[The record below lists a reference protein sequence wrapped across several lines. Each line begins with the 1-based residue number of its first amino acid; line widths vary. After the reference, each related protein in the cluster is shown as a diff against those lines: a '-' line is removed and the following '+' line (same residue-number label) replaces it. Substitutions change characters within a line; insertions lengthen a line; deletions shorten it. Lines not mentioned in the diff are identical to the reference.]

1 VAVRIEARGLTFAYP
16 RSARPQVEALSLEV
30 PAGRFL
36 GIAGPNGAG
45 KSTLLKLL
53 AGLLHPRAGE
63 VLLEGRPLAALPRR
77 ALAGRV
83 AWVGQAPAL
92 PFPVTV
98 GELVLSGRFPHT
110 GLFSPLTARDREA
123 AREAMETLGITA
135 LEEKKVQALSGGER
149 QLAVLAR
156 ALATGAPVLLLDEP
170 VAHLDPR
177 HHADILRVLAQAHR
191 AGKTVLLSSHD
202 YNLLRRLSTDL
213 LLLKDGRA
221 FRQAPSAAVS
231 TGDWEALF
239 GVPFLEASVP
249 SDPRSFIIPRVE

>member
-1 VAVRIEARGLTFAYP
+1 MRIEARGLTFAYP
-16 RSARPQVEALSLEV
+16 GSARPQVEGLSVEV
-30 PAGRFL
+30 AAGGFL

-53 AGLLHPRAGE
+53 AGLLAPRAGT
-63 VLLEGRPLAALPRR
+63 VLLGGTPLGALARR

-83 AWVGQAPAL
+83 AWVGQTPAL

-110 GLFSPLTARDREA
+110 GLFSPLTALDREA
-123 AREAMETLGITA
+123 AREAMATLGITA
-135 LEEKKVQALSGGER
+135 LERKSVQALSGGER

-177 HHADILRVLAQAHR
+177 HHADILRVLLQAHR
-191 AGKTVLLSSHD
+191 AGKTILLSSHD
-202 YNLLRRLSTDL
+202 YNFLRRLSTDL

-221 FRQAPSAAVS
+221 FRQAPCAAVAA
-231 TGDWEALF
+231 GDWEALF

-249 SDPRSFIIPRVE
+249 FTPVSFIIPRVD

>member
-1 VAVRIEARGLTFAYP
+1 MRIEARGLTFAYP
-16 RSARPQVEALSLEV
+16 GSARPQVDALSLEV
-30 PAGRFL
+30 PAGGFL

-53 AGLLHPRAGE
+53 AGLLRPRAGE
-63 VLLEGRPLAALPRR
+63 VLLDGRSLASIPRR
-77 ALAGRV
+77 ALACRA

-98 GELVLSGRFPHT
+98 GELVTSGRFPHT
-110 GLFSPLTARDREA
+110 GLFSPLTALDRQA
-123 AREAMETLGITA
+123 VREAMEALGITG
-135 LEEKKVQALSGGER
+135 LEGKSVQALSGGER

-177 HHADILRVLAQAHR
+177 HHADILRVLLQAHR
-191 AGKTVLLSSHD
+191 AGKTILLSSHD
-202 YNLLRRLSTDL
+202 YNFLRRLSTDL
-213 LLLKDGRA
+213 LLMKEGRP
-221 FRQAPSAAVS
+221 FRLAASGAV
-231 TGDWEALF
+231 TAGDWEALF